1 MIFKCQWSFTSFMA
15 DFTQVTLGCLPR
27 LIFGY
32 QFCNFLCSFEIYLL
46 AFIVPGPGN
55 YFLSTYSFIHEINI
69 VFPVLLV
76 LDTPVDTS
84 GETGILILKRLT
96 MLIFILFKI
105 FMIYYFIP
113 CPIQNETFLLYF
125 FCFFLWFL
133 LSVSSI

>member
-1 MIFKCQWSFTSFMA
+1 MFTVISKN
-15 DFTQVTLGCLPR
+15 TKKHL
-27 LIFGY
+27 LI
-32 QFCNFLCSFEIYLL
+32 Q
-46 AFIVPGPGN
+46 
-55 YFLSTYSFIHEINI
+55 INI

-113 CPIQNETFLLYF
+113 CPIQNEAFSCIF
-125 FCFFLWFL
+125 SVFSSDSFCQ
-133 LSVSSI
+133 